1 MTLAVERERGML
13 GGRRAW
19 WRSGRGQDIELAG
32 EVGEGVH
39 GREAD
44 TEKGGLEES
53 LESEDE
59 ERGGGRGREG
69 RRLRQ
74 LGFERGQEAP

>member
-1 MTLAVERERGML
+1 ML

-44 TEKGGLEES
+44 AEEGGLEDGGDGEG
-53 LESEDE
+53 EEVE
-59 ERGGGRGREG
+59 GERGGPE
-69 RRLRQ
+69 RRLVKAVECPLR
-74 LGFERGQEAP
+74 LSPRARGGVT